1 MEIKTFCGTDIDRI
15 EQEINGFLAELDKSE
30 ISYIA
35 QSQGES
41 SYGHM
46 YTISIF
52 FTRKKSTKKM
62 KEPVTKKKTT
72 KGKKIA

>member
-15 EQEINGFLAELDKSE
+15 EQEINGFLAGLDKSE

-52 FTRKKSTKKM
+52 FTRKKSVKKT
-62 KEPVTKKKTT
+62 KEPTAKKKAV
-72 KGKKIA
+72 KGKQ